1 MILRNRIDIHMP
13 DTQVKACSAAAALGR
28 EFIPA
33 TLGAQMDADEAAEK
47 VRAAMKLAEAE
58 DDEPELD
65 RDSIARKLSQKE
77 VRKLSLT
84 AVWSVA
90 PQ

>member
-1 MILRNRIDIHMP
+1 MA
-13 DTQVKACSAAAALGR
+13 DTQVKACLAAAALGR

-47 VRAAMKLAEAE
+47 VRAAIKLAEAE

-77 VRKLSLT
+77 VCALPALT
-84 AVWSVA
+84 AVCNALQASGLHVTVC
-90 PQ
+90 

>member
-1 MILRNRIDIHMP
+1 MP
-13 DTQVKACSAAAALGR
+13 DAQVKACLSAAALGR

-33 TLGAQMDADEAAEK
+33 TLGAQVAADENAAK
-47 VRAAMKLAEAE
+47 VRAAIKLAEAE

-77 VRKLSLT
+77 VCALPALIG
-84 AVWSVA
+84 V
-90 PQ
+90 